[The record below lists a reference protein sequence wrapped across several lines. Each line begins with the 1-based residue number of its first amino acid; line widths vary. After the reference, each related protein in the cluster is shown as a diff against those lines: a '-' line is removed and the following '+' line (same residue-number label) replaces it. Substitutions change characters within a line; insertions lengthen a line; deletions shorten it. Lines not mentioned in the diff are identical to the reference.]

1 MSQQRWNDD
10 DQLLA
15 ALDEALRSGC
25 RVPAEFIAT
34 GKAAYKWRGIAAEI
48 AVLTYDSVFE
58 GAGEEVAG
66 VRSDPAS
73 VRYLTLTAGDLSV
86 ELEVTADAIL
96 GQLVPPGPGRA
107 EVHSA
112 DGSVVTA
119 GIDEGGGFTL
129 RPVPGGSFRLYCDAA
144 NGMSVMTN
152 WLTLHEPRG

>member
-1 MSQQRWNDD
+1 MSQQWWNDD

-15 ALDEALRSGC
+15 ALDEALRPGC

-34 GKAAYKWRGIAAEI
+34 GKAAFRWRGIAAEI

-66 VRSDPAS
+66 VRSEEANIQ
-73 VRYLTLTAGDLSV
+73 YLTLTAGELSL

-107 EVHSA
+107 EVCSA
-112 DGSVVTA
+112 DGTVVTV
-119 GIDEGGGFTL
+119 GIDEGGGFTI

-144 NGMSVMTN
+144 NGMNVMTN
-152 WLTLHEPRG
+152 WLTLHQPRG